1 MKRAILFFLFLA
13 AALLLGCSSPSG
25 KESSQDSS
33 KQQPAADQLETGRV
47 ALQKMIP
54 PARFWSPD
62 AKPVRME
69 SEVMKDNNGQG
80 GKSGFWRVTF
90 ASSSTLKAETFTWS
104 GMSNSDTPRG
114 VDHGAA
120 DSFNP
125 SNRST
130 QPFELGFLKVDSDK
144 AFEVAQQH
152 GGKQLLAKNPTAG
165 VRYVLDW
172 DPQAGQLKWR
182 VSYGGTDVS
191 PLLSVTVNAST
202 GDFVHKE

>member
-1 MKRAILFFLFLA
+1 MKKASLFFLLF

-25 KESSQDSS
+25 KESSQSS
-33 KQQPAADQLETGRV
+33 SRQPVPTQLETGRV
-47 ALQKMIP
+47 TLQKLIP

-62 AKPVRME
+62 AQPMRLE
-69 SEVMKDNNGQG
+69 SEVTKESNGHD
-80 GKSGFWRVTF
+80 GKSGFWRATF
-90 ASSSTLKAETFTWS
+90 ASPAKGKVETFTWS
-104 GMSNSDTPRG
+104 GLSDPDTPRG
-114 VDHGAA
+114 VDHGAQ

-125 SNRST
+125 LNRST
-130 QPFELGFLKVDSDK
+130 QPFELTFLKVDSDK

-152 GGKQLLAKNPTAG
+152 GGKQLLAKDPTAG

-172 DPQAGQLKWR
+172 DPQAAQLKWR

-191 PLLSVTVNAST
+191 PKLSVIVNAST